1 MNYTNFIFY
10 HFFDRFVE
18 VQRAEVEGEHLAAE
32 ILSEEQREFQRQEV
46 RARRVEEL
54 RKKDEEDAQRIQQY
68 EIEKFKEAE
77 RR

>member
-1 MNYTNFIFY
+1 M
-10 HFFDRFVE
+10 
-18 VQRAEVEGEHLAAE
+18 EGEHLAAE

>member
-1 MNYTNFIFY
+1 MQ
-10 HFFDRFVE
+10 
-18 VQRAEVEGEHLAAE
+18 VQRAEVEGEQLAAE

>member
-1 MNYTNFIFY
+1 M
-10 HFFDRFVE
+10 E
-18 VQRAEVEGEHLAAE
+18 VQRAEAEGEHLAAE

-77 RR
+77 RRLEYK

>member
-1 MNYTNFIFY
+1 M
-10 HFFDRFVE
+10 
-18 VQRAEVEGEHLAAE
+18 QRAEVEGEYLAAE